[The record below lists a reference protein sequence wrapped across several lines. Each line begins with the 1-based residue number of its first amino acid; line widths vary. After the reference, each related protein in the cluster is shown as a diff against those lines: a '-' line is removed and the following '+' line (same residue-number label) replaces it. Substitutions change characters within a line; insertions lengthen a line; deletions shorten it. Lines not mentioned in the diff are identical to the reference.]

1 MKKTYI
7 VIFII
12 SSALITGCSSVKNF
26 TQFEL
31 VEKEKKGYS
40 ILLDSTPIQLA
51 NTYLNNNNIQ
61 NIKHSK
67 CKKRIEITRKDKTKL
82 FHSIDFIKNKN
93 KYTSKI
99 DWIVVN
105 NMSLDSLEIT
115 RVRFEDGA
123 IKDLRLLTQK
133 DYSGPEFD
141 SFASLKKTIGNG
153 MLIIKT
159 E

>member
-12 SSALITGCSSVKNF
+12 SSALITGCSSVKIF

-67 CKKRIEITRKDKTKL
+67 YKKRIEITRKDKNKL
-82 FHSIDFIKNKN
+82 FHSIDFIKTKN
-93 KYTSKI
+93 KYNSKI

-141 SFASLKKTIGNG
+141 SLASLKKTIGNG